1 MANAVTTIK
10 SQGLANFHGYLKT
23 KANSIQAIMPKHMN
37 PERIASIAIA
47 ACQRNPLLL
56 QCNTESVWS
65 CVRDASNLGLEVGML
80 GAAYLV
86 PFRNKGQGYD
96 CQLIIGYQGLIDLC
110 RRSGH
115 IESIEAHIIHENDE
129 YDIVFGTESK
139 IEHKPQLFNAP
150 GKMVAVYAVA
160 KLKGGMIQTE
170 VMTTAAVDKIK
181 ARSKSQNGP
190 WKTDYE
196 EMARKTV
203 VRRLIKYL
211 PKSIEME
218 DAIMRED
225 SEPGEKAFMAATFD
239 EAELKEADAT
249 ITDEGTDELK
259 KAASKPA
266 KTEAKKPDPKPAAK
280 KEEPAPAKEPAG
292 EKKEAPT
299 WAKLKRSNEENPDS
313 VQNAIAE
320 AADQFASCKGLKTIA
335 DVDTTDQGQVS
346 TIYAL
351 IT

>member
-1 MANAVTTIK
+1 MANAVAKNTEQDFYTFFK
-10 SQGLANFHGYLKT
+10 DRAL
-23 KANSIQAIMPKHMN
+23 SIQDMMPDHMDHK
-37 PERIASIAIA
+37 RVAAVAIA
-47 ACQRNPLLL
+47 ACQKNPVLM
-56 QCNTESVWS
+56 QCKVSTVWA
-65 CVRDASNLGLEVGML
+65 CVRDASILGLEVGIM

-86 PFRNKGQGYD
+86 PFRDNKAGGMN
-96 CQLIIGYQGLIDLC
+96 CQLIVGYQGLIDLC

-115 IESIEAHIIHENDE
+115 IESIEAHVIHENDDFE
-129 YDIVFGTESK
+129 IVYGTESR
-139 IEHKPQLFNAP
+139 ITHKPNLSANP
-150 GKMVAVYAVA
+150 GKMVAVYGVA
-160 KLKGGMIQTE
+160 KLKGGQIQTE
-170 VMTTAAVDKIK
+170 VMTVHDIDKIK
-181 ARSKSQNGP
+181 ARSKSKHGP
-190 WKTDYE
+190 WQTDYE

-203 VRRLIKYL
+203 VRRMAKYL
-211 PKSIEME
+211 PKSIQMQ
-218 DAIMRED
+218 DAITRED
-225 SEPGEKAFMAATFD
+225 RTENGDPAFMASTFD
-239 EAELKEADAT
+239 ESTLKDADAT

-259 KAASKPA
+259 KAANKPA
-266 KTEAKKPDPKPAAK
+266 KTTAKKPDPKPATK

-299 WAKLKRSNEENPDS
+299 GAKLKRSNEENPDS